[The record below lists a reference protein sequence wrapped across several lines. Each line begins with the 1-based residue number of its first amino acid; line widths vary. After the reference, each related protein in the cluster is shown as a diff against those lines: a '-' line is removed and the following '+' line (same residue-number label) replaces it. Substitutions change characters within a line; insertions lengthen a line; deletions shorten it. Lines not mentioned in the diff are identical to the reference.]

1 MNSPEETKTSYSL
14 AVVAVGT
21 ALVVLFAGAG
31 TIVAVGHTVPQAMW
45 AAASALSGALVGILI
60 PTSSGAATTDQLAA
74 AANFTKA
81 AATSAAREEVGKNED
96 LEHKKQAATTALA
109 DVKKAQVE
117 EKVAHT
123 RGTATSTTEVID
135 HVIAIYERLTANAKR
150 NSAEAETALEKG
162 QQEGALNEAELRRE
176 LERTQATQAVKEAA
190 LKGAQRAKPLAGEIA
205 NPGSAPPAPP
215 PWRAASTQSL
225 LLFALAGVVL
235 VAALGLALLIAT
247 GHVHA
252 AKCPLAHAGKTQNC
266 DSNVLQI
273 GTVVLS
279 LASAAG
285 GTLLGLFATPDG
297 KPPMAGA
304 AAKGK

>member
-1 MNSPEETKTSYSL
+1 MKSPAESRTSYSL

-60 PTSSGAATTDQLAA
+60 PTSSRAGGTDHVVAATTSI
-74 AANFTKA
+74 KA
-81 AATSAAREEVGKNED
+81 AATSAARTAAAAITAP
-96 LEHKKQAATTALA
+96 EHSKDAAAAALTT
-109 DVKKAQVE
+109 VKKAPVD

-123 RGTATSTTEVID
+123 RGASTSAADVIG
-135 HVIAIYERLTANAKR
+135 HVVAIFERLHNDAAR
-150 NSAEAETALEKG
+150 NSVEAAGARQKG
-162 QQEGALNEAELRRE
+162 PQAGGPDQAELQRKAE
-176 LERTQATQAVKEAA
+176 QSKADHTVKKAA
-190 LKGAQRAKPLAGEIA
+190 LDAAREAKPLATEIA
-205 NPGSAPPAPP
+205 DPGSAAPAPP
-215 PWRAASTQSL
+215 PSWTTSTQSL
-225 LLFALAGVVL
+225 LLFALAAVVL
-235 VAALGLALLIAT
+235 VAALILALLIAT
-247 GHVHA
+247 GQIHA
-252 AKCPLAHAGKTQNC
+252 ANCPLAHEGKTQSC

-297 KPPMAGA
+297 KPPVASA
-304 AAKGK
+304 TAK